1 MRTTLNLDDDMFE
14 RLREY
19 AENRSVSLGK
29 AASELVRKGLDAP
42 VETRRVNGFCAVVL
56 PPGGPQVSTER
67 VRRLLEDEK

>member
-56 PPGGPQVSTER
+56 PPGGSQASTER